1 MINIKTLCIFL
12 CVCLVR
18 QTEQQVYSLTTS
30 SCMNYTLQ
38 TNFSLFTRGRGALRP
53 TDAACAY
60 RDTAGDGLP
69 RYEATSGH
77 GVIQTQSA
85 GARVRR
91 GARGGVCHAATYGRR
106 RLPRIL
112 VHATRQRAASAW
124 ARAGA
129 TEAACMN
136 RPEPERAAT
145 QERYLS
151 CTVHPG
157 RISFTVP
164 GPGPCAV

>member
-91 GARGGVCHAATYGRR
+91 GARGGVCHAATGAGGSPGFWCTRR
-106 RLPRIL
+106 DRAPR
-112 VHATRQRAASAW
+112 APAPSAAASTH
-124 ARAGA
+124 AGA
-129 TEAACMN
+129 TGAACMN
-136 RPEPERAAT
+136 RLERAAA
-145 QERYLS
+145 EGGGEDGAEA
-151 CTVHPG
+151 PG
-157 RISFTVP
+157 D
-164 GPGPCAV
+164 AVSHLP